1 MPNYKYVVR
10 DRAGQSSTGAIE
22 ARDPQELRKVLR
34 SNDLFLVSYKKPTL
48 QKTETVGFGAR
59 SPKPQEIV
67 VALRQL
73 ATMLRS
79 GLPVVRALQLVE
91 EQGKNMLLK
100 NAIRDIRELVTEGG
114 TISAGMKRHPKVF
127 GPLVVS
133 FVEAAETVGNLDT
146 AMDMSADQIDR
157 EDNLRKQVKQATMY
171 PKFVVTACAGATVAM
186 LLLVVPSFKDVYGSM
201 GADLPAATQLLVNVQ
216 VGISTWWWLMLLVI
230 AGVYFGFRAYRS
242 TPSGKAN
249 VDSLVLALPL
259 VGPLTRKIAIARI
272 LQTLSDSLRGGVPL
286 LRGLA
291 IAAGTAGNVRISQ
304 AVIGAAAGVREGQKI
319 SDKLVESGEFPS
331 MVTQMIDAGEQSGH
345 LEEMLDEVSAFYRRD
360 VEYSLNGLT
369 KLIEPVVTVVVGS
382 IVLLVLVAL
391 YMPIFSLSSVLK

>member
-1 MPNYKYVVR
+1 MPIYKYVVR
-10 DRAGQSSTGAIE
+10 DRNGQASSGAIE

-34 SNDLFLVSYKKPTL
+34 SNDLFLVSYKRPSL
-48 QKTETVGFGAR
+48 QKQDSVAFGAR
-59 SPKPQEIV
+59 SPKAQEIV

-91 EQGKNMLLK
+91 DQAKNVLLK
-100 NAIRDIRELVTEGG
+100 TAIRDIRELVTEGG

-127 GPLVVS
+127 GALVVS
-133 FVEAAETVGNLDT
+133 FVEAAETVGNLDS

-157 EDNLRKQVKQATMY
+157 EDNLKKQIKQATMY
-171 PKFVVTACAGATVAM
+171 PKFVVSACAGATIAM
-186 LLLVVPSFKDVYGSM
+186 LLLVVPSFKEVYNSM
-201 GADLPAATQLLVNVQ
+201 GASLPAATQLLVNVQ
-216 VGISTWWWLMLLVI
+216 GVISTWWWLMLLSIV
-230 AGVYFGFRAYRS
+230 GLVLGFRAYRN
-242 TPSGKAN
+242 TASGRATL
-249 VDSLVLALPL
+249 DSLVLEVPL

-286 LRGLA
+286 LRGLS

-304 AVIGAAAGVREGQKI
+304 AVMVAAAGVREGQKI

-345 LEEMLDEVSAFYRRD
+345 LEEMLDEVSGYYRRD

-369 KLIEPVVTVVVGS
+369 KLIEPVVTVVVGG